1 MSAKSLLSRLNPRL
15 KWRGIQGLHYNEQG
29 VSAVEFAIIAPL
41 MILIYF
47 GCIELS
53 FLMRMDRRVTSTSA
67 SLGDLTARL
76 ATVTDEDMG
85 EMFAAAKVMMQP
97 YDAESGSMRIS
108 SIVDNGDGVT
118 KVAWSDAYSMTAL
131 SEGSVVTVPAGII
144 PSPGSAI
151 VAEVQFNY
159 TSPFGYVLKNER
171 TVSDKF
177 YLRPR
182 RVNEISRTHKP
193 DNDGTSFGPP
203 TS

>member
-1 MSAKSLLSRLNPRL
+1 MPAKTFLSRMGPRL

-76 ATVTDEDMG
+76 ATVTDDDMA

-97 YDAESGSMRIS
+97 YDAEAGNMRIS
-108 SIVDNGDGVT
+108 SIVDDGDGVT
-118 KVAWSDAYSMTAL
+118 KVAWSDAYAMTAL
-131 SEGSVVTVPAGII
+131 TEGSVVTVPAGII

-151 VAEVQFNY
+151 VAEVQFSY
-159 TSPFGYVLKNER
+159 KSPFGYVLKTER
-171 TVSDKF
+171 TVADKF

-182 RVNEISRTHKP
+182 RVTEISRTHKP
-193 DNDGTSFGPP
+193 DGNGTSFGP

>member
-1 MSAKSLLSRLNPRL
+1 MSAKSFLSRMNRRL
-15 KWRGIQGLHYNEQG
+15 KWRGIQGLHYNEKG
-29 VSAVEFAIIAPL
+29 VSAVEFALIAPL
-41 MILIYF
+41 MVLIYF

-53 FLMRMDRRVTSTSA
+53 FLMRMDRRVTSTSS

-76 ATVTDEDMG
+76 ATVTDDDMA

-97 YDAESGSMRIS
+97 YDAEAGSMRIS
-108 SIVDNGDGVT
+108 SIVDDGDGVT
-118 KVAWSDAYSMTAL
+118 KVAWSDAYAMSPL
-131 SEGSVVTVPAGII
+131 SEGSVVTVPDGII

-159 TSPFGYVLKNER
+159 QSPFGYVLKLER

-182 RVNEISRTHKP
+182 RVSEISRTHKP
-193 DNDGTSFGPP
+193 DGDGTSFGP

>member
-1 MSAKSLLSRLNPRL
+1 MSAKSFLSRMNRRL
-15 KWRGIQGLHYNEQG
+15 KWRGIEGLHYNEKG
-29 VSAVEFAIIAPL
+29 VSAVEFALIAPL
-41 MILIYF
+41 MVLIYF

-53 FLMRMDRRVTSTSA
+53 FLMRMDRRVTSTSS

-76 ATVTDEDMG
+76 ATVTDDDMA

-97 YDAESGSMRIS
+97 YDAEAGSMRIS
-108 SIVDNGDGVT
+108 SIVDDGDGVT
-118 KVAWSDAYSMTAL
+118 KVAWSDAYAMTPL
-131 SEGSVVTVPAGII
+131 SEGSVVTVPDGII

-159 TSPFGYVLKNER
+159 QSPFGYVLKLER

-182 RVNEISRTHKP
+182 RVTEISRTHKP
-193 DNDGTSFGPP
+193 DGDGTSFGP

>member
-1 MSAKSLLSRLNPRL
+1 MPAKSFLSRMGPRL

-76 ATVTDEDMG
+76 ATVTDDDMA

-97 YDAESGSMRIS
+97 YDAEAGSMRIS
-108 SIVDNGDGVT
+108 SIVDDGDGVT
-118 KVAWSDAYSMTAL
+118 KVAWSDAYAMTAL
-131 SEGSVVTVPAGII
+131 TEGSVVTVPAGII

-151 VAEVQFNY
+151 VAEVQFSYN
-159 TSPFGYVLKNER
+159 SPFGYVLKTER
-171 TVSDKF
+171 TVADKF

-182 RVNEISRTHKP
+182 RVTEISRTHKP
-193 DNDGTSFGPP
+193 NGDGTSFGP

>member
-1 MSAKSLLSRLNPRL
+1 MARHEK
-15 KWRGIQGLHYNEQG
+15 G
-29 VSAVEFAIIAPL
+29 VSAVEFALIAPL
-41 MILIYF
+41 MVLIYF

-53 FLMRMDRRVTSTSA
+53 FLMRMDRRVTSTSS

-76 ATVTDEDMG
+76 ATVTDDDMA

-97 YDAESGSMRIS
+97 YDAEAGSMRIS
-108 SIVDNGDGVT
+108 SIVDDGDGVT
-118 KVAWSDAYSMTAL
+118 KVAWSDAYAMTPL
-131 SEGSVVTVPAGII
+131 SEGSVVTVPDGII

-159 TSPFGYVLKNER
+159 QSPFGYVLKLER

-182 RVNEISRTHKP
+182 RVTEISRTHKP
-193 DNDGTSFGPP
+193 DGDGTSFGP